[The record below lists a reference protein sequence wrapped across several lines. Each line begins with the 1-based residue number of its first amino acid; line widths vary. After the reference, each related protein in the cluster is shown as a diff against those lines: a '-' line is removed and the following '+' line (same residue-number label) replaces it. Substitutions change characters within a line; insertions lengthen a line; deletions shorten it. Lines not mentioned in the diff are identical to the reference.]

1 MASHRRATYILTMF
15 SLVKILFTVAVVYV
29 VWFAFKYRNRIA
41 AAHRTVMEEKAR
53 GQARAAETATRK
65 PGTPVAQDLLPC
77 PRCNSYIPAGT
88 RCSCEKA

>member
-1 MASHRRATYILTMF
+1 MI
-15 SLVKILFTVAVVYV
+15 SLVKIIFTVAVIYA
-29 VWFAFKYRNRIA
+29 VWFVFKYRNRIA

-53 GQARAAETATRK
+53 ERARTAETATRK

-77 PRCNSYIPAGT
+77 PKCGSYIPAGT